1 MHYKGMSIH
10 TALIIITIIIILLLK
25 QDTGEYTN
33 RKHATTYS
41 NIVTIIIITNYTYSN
56 STLVMRAGAPL
67 PRWLWQW
74 I

>member
-1 MHYKGMSIH
+1 MEN
-10 TALIIITIIIILLLK
+10 IINMLPPTVILLLLLLLL
-25 QDTGEYTN
+25 Q
-33 RKHATTYS
+33 TTD
-41 NIVTIIIITNYTYSN
+41 TYSN

>member
-1 MHYKGMSIH
+1 MEN
-10 TALIIITIIIILLLK
+10 IINMLPPT
-25 QDTGEYTN
+25 
-33 RKHATTYS
+33 S
-41 NIVTIIIITNYTYSN
+41 NIIIITNYTYSN